1 MRAADQRINQAN
13 LDSENPGNWSPADR
27 LRVVREGL
35 RNPGQQVMEVI
46 MLTAH
51 EVRDAD
57 AETGFADLVREL
69 VIVKSDNSK

>member
-1 MRAADQRINQAN
+1 
-13 LDSENPGNWSPADR
+13 
-27 LRVVREGL
+27 
-35 RNPGQQVMEVI
+35 